1 MPTDSGRARV
11 ARIVVACVAVPLVAA
26 SVGCSSVKRP
36 TAELAAADTALAKA
50 DEAQAAAQSPLPLKN
65 ARDKIG
71 AAKQVVDDGDKSKD
85 SRHTNARRLAEE
97 ARADA
102 DLAEAQARAKAAQR
116 SVDELRIA
124 IEAVR
129 REAGMAPAAGATT
142 VAPITEP
149 SAAPPSYPPGGAGT
163 TTGAGA
169 SSGRPMEPL
178 SPSTTTTTPG
188 RSWPNPDTT
197 TGR

>member
-1 MPTDSGRARV
+1 M
-11 ARIVVACVAVPLVAA
+11 RIAGAPRRSASFVVAWLVAPLVAA

-65 ARDKIG
+65 ARDKVG
-71 AAKQVVDDGDKSKD
+71 AAKQVVDDDDKDKD
-85 SRHTNARRLAEE
+85 SRHPNARRLAEE

-129 REAGMAPAAGATT
+129 REAGMGTGPGSAT
-142 VAPITEP
+142 VPPITEP
-149 SAAPPSYPPGGAGT
+149 SAAPPSYPPSG
-163 TTGAGA
+163 
-169 SSGRPMEPL
+169 SSARPMEPL
-178 SPSTTTTTPG
+178 APTTTTTPG
-188 RSWPNPDTT
+188 RSWSNPDSS

>member
-1 MPTDSGRARV
+1 MPTDSGRARA
-11 ARIVVACVAVPLVAA
+11 ARIVVASVVVPLVAA

-71 AAKQVVDDGDKSKD
+71 AARQVVDDDDKDKD
-85 SRHTNARRLAEE
+85 ARHTNARRLAEE

-102 DLAEAQARAKAAQR
+102 DLAEAQARAKAAR
-116 SVDELRIA
+116 RGVDELRIA

-129 REAGMAPAAGATT
+129 REAGLGAGPGAST
-142 VAPITEP
+142 VPPITEP
-149 SAAPPSYPPGGAGT
+149 SAAPPAYPPGG
-163 TTGAGA
+163 GA
-169 SSGRPMEPL
+169 GRPMEPL
-178 SPSTTTTTPG
+178 APSTTTTPG
-188 RSWPNPDTT
+188 RSWSNPDST